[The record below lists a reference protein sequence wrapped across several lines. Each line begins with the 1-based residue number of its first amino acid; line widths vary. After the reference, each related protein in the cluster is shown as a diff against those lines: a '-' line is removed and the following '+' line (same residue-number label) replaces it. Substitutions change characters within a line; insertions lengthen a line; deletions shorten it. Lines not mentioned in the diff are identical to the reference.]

1 MALKRTFSEED
12 ADLTSALVSSRIH
25 KSSDINLLFKSRK
38 INSSDSNEARGDIYK
53 VLDAA
58 AVKQSVKNI
67 VMTNFGEKPF
77 NVQFGGDV
85 VGYLFETVDEITE
98 QDIKINVQQAIEI
111 YEPRAEVLDIF
122 CGVYPE
128 QNCINLTIKFRVV
141 NSEEIVVLETQIARL
156 R

>member
-12 ADLTSALVSSRIH
+12 ADLSSALVSSRIH

-53 VLDAA
+53 VFDAG

-122 CGVYPE
+122 CAVYPE
-128 QNCINLTIKFRVV
+128 QNYINLTIKFRVV